1 MRIILTVLSMIMV
14 LAMTAIVVDF
24 FGYIDGRIDLKDSEQ
39 VFVLKPGS
47 SLSSASR
54 ELAQM
59 EVITR
64 PFYWKVYARINGKA
78 NQLKAGEYL
87 LTEPLTPGL
96 LLDQLVGG
104 KTLQYS
110 VTIPEGWT
118 FAQMRA
124 AIAGN
129 ERIEQQSADL
139 TDQEV
144 VKSLGLDDHPEGW
157 FLPETYFFTTG
168 TSDTELLRRSHLAM
182 KKVLEAEWISR
193 EEGLPLKSPYE
204 ALILA
209 SIVER
214 ETAVADERPTIAA
227 VFINRLRKGMRLQT
241 DPTVIYGMG
250 DRYKGN
256 IRKSD
261 LKRDTPYNTYTRQGL
276 PPTPIALPSAASIRA
291 VLNPADSEALF
302 FVASGGGRHHFTNT
316 YEEHKQAVIKYLLG
330 GNASRYKGDQ

>member
-1 MRIILTVLSMIMV
+1 MIMV
-14 LAMTAIVVDF
+14 LAMTVIMVDF
-24 FGYIDGRIDLKDSEQ
+24 FGYIDGRINLNDSEQ
-39 VFVLKPGS
+39 VFVLEPGS
-47 SLSSASR
+47 SLSSASQ
-54 ELAQM
+54 ELAQLG
-59 EVITR
+59 VITR
-64 PFYWKVYARINGKA
+64 PLYWKIYARINGKA

-87 LTEPLTPGL
+87 LREPLTPGL

-110 VTIPEGWT
+110 ITIPEGWT
-118 FAQMRA
+118 FSQMRA
-124 AIAGN
+124 AIAAN
-129 ERIEQQSADL
+129 KRIEQKSVDW
-139 TDQEV
+139 TDQELFTNLD
-144 VKSLGLDDHPEGW
+144 LGDDHPEGW
-157 FLPETYFFTTG
+157 FLPETYFFTSG
-168 TSDTELLRRSHLAM
+168 TTDLELLRRSHLAM
-182 KKVLEAEWISR
+182 KRILESEWISR
-193 EEGLPLKSPYE
+193 EENLPLKSPYE

-209 SIVER
+209 SIVEK

-261 LKRDTPYNTYTRQGL
+261 LKRDTPYNTYTRAGL

-291 VLNPADSEALF
+291 VLNPAESEALF